1 MNRPDDTDPRP
12 DRPRPVSKELAT
24 HLLHIGMDEDTPVD
38 HLVTRITLADGPKWF
53 EGALAAPLI
62 GDGERVRAGG
72 CSLDELADLKDRA
85 KRQLGHAATTTEEA
99 IAILGYLLAQAGSL
113 VHHGQSLSEK
123 TPEELP
129 GAFADLA
136 AVAPGP
142 WSEFFAR
149 ARDLLDPQ

>member
-12 DRPRPVSKELAT
+12 PRPVSKELAT

-38 HLVTRITLADGPKWF
+38 HLVTRITLPDGAKWF
-53 EGALAAPLI
+53 ESALTAPLI

-72 CSLDELADLKDRA
+72 CSLEELTDLKDRA

-99 IAILGYLLAQAGSL
+99 IAILGYLLAQAGGL
-113 VHHGQSLSEK
+113 VHHGRSLSEK

-129 GAFADLA
+129 SAFADLA
-136 AVAPGP
+136 AVTPESWA
-142 WSEFFAR
+142 EFFAR
-149 ARDLLDPQ
+149 ARDLLGRE